1 MKHLRDILGYLLGL
15 VLFVGLMPTLMWLAS
30 GRPAF
35 WLEVATKDVVAWG
48 LMLCGLLLSIWTIV
62 YMRYLAKSGACIET
76 LAKSMMPIAVTLEDS
91 KLDSKQT
98 LP

>member
-1 MKHLRDILGYLLGL
+1 MGIMVLLQQDMKQLRDILGYLLGL

-35 WLEVATKDVVAWG
+35 WSEVAAKDVVAWG

-62 YMRYLAKSGACIET
+62 YMKRRGKYIHGRLSSSG
-76 LAKSMMPIAVTLEDS
+76 SS
-91 KLDSKQT
+91 S
-98 LP
+98 LPSCLSR